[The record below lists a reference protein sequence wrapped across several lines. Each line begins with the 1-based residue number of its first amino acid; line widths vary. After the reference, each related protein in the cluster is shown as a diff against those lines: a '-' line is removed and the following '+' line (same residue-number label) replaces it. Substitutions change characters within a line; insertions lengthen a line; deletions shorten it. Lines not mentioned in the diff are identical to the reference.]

1 MLRMMFG
8 ELRKLRRKTLLV
20 PTLIGVALLTAF
32 FTSFV
37 FLRVE
42 TGKPNGARGVL
53 ITNEFLSGKNGLVYG
68 FQIMGFFLG
77 IVALCVFASQ
87 TAQEYSLG
95 TLRNILVRQPAR
107 LKVLLGKYL
116 AMAFFTIWL
125 EVVAAVFAL
134 SISFALA
141 PRSAISTSAWLTT
154 SGLQLLGETFIN
166 IFLGTL
172 AFGTLGMILGL
183 LFRSPITSISIGV
196 LWCLILENI
205 LGAVISSTTKW
216 LPGANFANI
225 SQGGT
230 SIISYQHSLAT
241 SGSYLLFGA
250 IVVGI
255 LFKKRDVAN

>member
-1 MLRMMFG
+1 MLKMMFG
-8 ELRKLRRKTLLV
+8 ELRKLRRKTLLI

-37 FLRVE
+37 FLRVQ

-53 ITNEFLSGKNGLVYG
+53 ITNEFLSGKNGLVYS

-95 TLRNILVRQPAR
+95 TLRNILVRQPSR
-107 LKVLLGKYL
+107 IKVLLGKYF
-116 AMAFFTIWL
+116 AMALFTIWL
-125 EVVAAVFAL
+125 EVTAALFAL

-141 PRSAISTSAWLTT
+141 PRSAISTSAWLTAP
-154 SGLQLLGETFIN
+154 GFQLLGETFVN

-183 LFRSPITSISIGV
+183 VFRSPITSISIGV

-230 SIISYQHSLAT
+230 TIISYQRSLAT
-241 SGSYLLFGA
+241 SGIYLGLGA
-250 IVVGI
+250 IAAAI
-255 LFKKRDVAN
+255 LFKKRDVSN